1 MARVRARVCFANVS
15 RMDFSND
22 DLHARLPRSVLSD
35 LGSWTLYQ
43 NFRTFTWPW
52 LLRRGIVLWPLA
64 IFAGCMYATWHSSAM
79 DAWGDWP
86 GLALVACIASL
97 IAVSAGPLL
106 ATLIRHWRLPLVVER
121 ALVLLAILFGF
132 WIGVIALDW
141 VGAYHAHLMQAYSGR
156 PMEPNRL
163 GQAVSNFLAATINAS
178 AFVLILAGGGF
189 AAIYYL
195 GEQRRLARYAAGR
208 QIENLRAER
217 NAADMRLAILQ
228 AQVEPHF
235 LFNTLASVRS
245 LIASEPE
252 RAATTIDA
260 LAAYLR
266 IALPRIRTTGIEE
279 ATLGRQID
287 LCLGYLE
294 IMKVRTAGRVEVR
307 VDANNEIRAMP
318 FPPLILLTLVE
329 NAMTHGIEPKPGPGM
344 IEIVAGA
351 ADGFLSVRIEDDGR
365 GLQTGTTPGLGLAN
379 VRAQLHDRFGTRARF
394 EITSRAG
401 GGVSASI
408 HIPLKLP

>member
-1 MARVRARVCFANVS
+1 MVRARDRACFANVS
-15 RMDFSND
+15 RMDLPDD
-22 DLHARLPRSVLSD
+22 DLHARLPRSVLAD

-64 IFAGCMYATWHSSAM
+64 VLAGCTYATWHASGM
-79 DAWGDWP
+79 GAWGDWP
-86 GLALVACIASL
+86 GLALRACVASL

-106 ATLIRHWRLPLVVER
+106 ATLIRYRRFPSAVERVLVV
-121 ALVLLAILFGF
+121 LAILLGL
-132 WIGVIALDW
+132 WVGIVALDW
-141 VGAYHAHLMQAYSGR
+141 ASAYHAHLMQAYSGHR
-156 PMEPNRL
+156 MRINL
-163 GQAVSNFLAATINAS
+163 FGQAVSNFLATTVNAS
-178 AFVLILAGGGF
+178 VFVQILAGGGF

-195 GEQRRLARYAAGR
+195 SERRRVAQFAAGR
-208 QIENLRAER
+208 QIESLRAER

-252 RAATTIDA
+252 RAARTIDA

-294 IMKVRTAGRVEVR
+294 IMNVRTAGRIEVHVEASDEVR
-307 VDANNEIRAMP
+307 ALP

-344 IEIVAGA
+344 IAIIAGT
-351 ADGFLSVRIEDDGR
+351 ADGFLSVSVEDDGR
-365 GLQTGTTPGLGLAN
+365 GLQPGTTPGLGLAN
-379 VRAQLHDRFGTRARF
+379 VRAQLRDRFGTCARF
-394 EITSRAG
+394 DIASRAG
-401 GGVSASI
+401 GGVSAHI
-408 HIPLKLP
+408 HVPLAFP

>member
-1 MARVRARVCFANVS
+1 
-15 RMDFSND
+15 MDFPND

-35 LGSWTLYQ
+35 PGGWTLYQ
-43 NFRTFTWPW
+43 SFRTFTWPW
-52 LLRRGIVLWPLA
+52 LLRRGILLWPLA
-64 IFAGCMYATWHSSAM
+64 VLAGCTYAIWHASGTG
-79 DAWGDWP
+79 AWGDWP
-86 GLALVACIASL
+86 GLALRACVASL
-97 IAVSAGPLL
+97 ITVSTGPLL
-106 ATLIRHWRLPLVVER
+106 ATLIRHRRFPAIVERVLVV
-121 ALVLLAILFGF
+121 LAILLGL
-132 WIGVIALDW
+132 WLGAVALNW
-141 VGAYHAHLMQAYSGR
+141 VGAYHSHLMQAYSGHHMR
-156 PMEPNRL
+156 INWFSA
-163 GQAVSNFLAATINAS
+163 AVSNFLGSTVNAS
-178 AFVLILAGGGF
+178 VFALILAGGGY
-189 AAIYYL
+189 ATLYYL
-195 GEQRRLARYAAGR
+195 GERRRIAQFEAAR

-217 NAADMRLAILQ
+217 NAADMRLALLQ

-245 LIASEPE
+245 LITNEPE

-307 VDANNEIRAMP
+307 VDASEEIRAMP

-344 IEIVAGA
+344 IEIIAGA
-351 ADGFLSVRIEDDGR
+351 AGDFLSVRVEDNGR
-365 GLQTGTTPGLGLAN
+365 GLQPGTTPGLGLAN

-394 EITSRAG
+394 EIASRTG
-401 GGVSASI
+401 GGVSACI
-408 HIPLKLP
+408 HIPLAFP

>member
-1 MARVRARVCFANVS
+1 
-15 RMDFSND
+15 MDFPND
-22 DLHARLPRSVLSD
+22 DLHDRLPRSVLSD
-35 LGSWTLYQ
+35 LGNWTLYQ
-43 NFRTFTWPW
+43 SFRTFTWPW

-64 IFAGCMYATWHSSAM
+64 VLAGCAYATWHTSGTG
-79 DAWGDWP
+79 AWGDWP
-86 GLALVACIASL
+86 GLALRACVASL

-106 ATLIRHWRLPLVVER
+106 ATLIRHRRFPATPER
-121 ALVLLAILFGF
+121 ALVVLAILLGL
-132 WIGVIALDW
+132 WLGAVALNW
-141 VGAYHAHLMQAYSGR
+141 VGTYHAHLMQAYSGKHMR
-156 PMEPNRL
+156 VDWFGE
-163 GQAVSNFLAATINAS
+163 AVSNFLGYTVNAS
-178 AFVLILAGGGF
+178 VVVLILAGGGY
-189 AAIYYL
+189 ATIYYL
-195 GEQRRLARYAAGR
+195 GERRRIAQFAANR

-217 NAADMRLAILQ
+217 NAADMRLALLQ

-245 LIASEPE
+245 LITSEPE

-266 IALPRIRTTGIEE
+266 IALPRFRTTAIEE

-307 VDANNEIRAMP
+307 VDASEEVRAMP

-344 IEIVAGA
+344 IEIIAGA
-351 ADGFLSVRIEDDGR
+351 AGGFLSVRVEDDGR
-365 GLQTGTTPGLGLAN
+365 GLQAGTTPGLGLAN

-394 EITSRAG
+394 EIASRTR
-401 GGVSASI
+401 GGVSACI
-408 HIPLKLP
+408 HIPLAFP

>member
-1 MARVRARVCFANVS
+1 MVRVRAGACFANVS
-15 RMDFSND
+15 RMNFPND
-22 DLHARLPRSVLSD
+22 DLHARLPQSALRDVD
-35 LGSWTLYQ
+35 GWALYQ
-43 NFRTFTWPW
+43 RFRTFTWPW

-64 IFAGCMYATWHSSAM
+64 VLAGCTYGLWHASGTG
-79 DAWGDWP
+79 AWGDWP
-86 GLALVACIASL
+86 GLALRACAASL
-97 IAVSAGPLL
+97 ITVSTGPLL
-106 ATLIRHWRLPLVVER
+106 ATLIRHQHFPGAAERVLVV
-121 ALVLLAILFGF
+121 LAILLGL
-132 WIGVIALDW
+132 WLGAVALNW
-141 VGAYHAHLMQAYSGR
+141 VGAYHAHLMQAYAGH
-156 PMEPNRL
+156 PMRINWL
-163 GQAVSNFLAATINAS
+163 GMAVSNFLGSTVNAS
-178 AFVLILAGGGF
+178 VFALILAGGGY
-189 AAIYYL
+189 ATVHYL
-195 GEQRRLARYAAGR
+195 GERRRIAQFAAAR

-217 NAADMRLAILQ
+217 NAADMRLALLQ

-245 LIASEPE
+245 LIASEPG

-294 IMKVRTAGRVEVR
+294 IMKVRTAGRIEVR
-307 VDANNEIRAMP
+307 VDASDEIRAMP

-344 IEIVAGA
+344 IEIIASA
-351 ADGFLSVRIEDDGR
+351 ADGFLSVRVEDDGR
-365 GLQTGTTPGLGLAN
+365 GLQPGTTPGLGLAN
-379 VRAQLHDRFGTRARF
+379 VRAQLHDRFGARARF
-394 EITSRAG
+394 EIASRTG

-408 HIPLKLP
+408 HVPLAYP